1 MQPPGRQEVR
11 NRHTNSRKDR
21 RAGEVET
28 AFGLLRLTTEQVAGW
43 GPRWAWLRVCQ
54 GPPGPPCGSAP
65 GPRAILGEWS
75 ARAAKLERALLV
87 NQGHFSAFLWD
98 PGGVV
103 EVQGEQLGDKL
114 YFKGWRMSVPCQERY
129 QKKATTSSS

>member
-65 GPRAILGEWS
+65 GSKEPPSLPPASPPLRVWS
-75 ARAAKLERALLV
+75 AAELGGGFGGADSSSSFDPAS
-87 NQGHFSAFLWD
+87 SADESPDSLS
-98 PGGVV
+98 
-103 EVQGEQLGDKL
+103 
-114 YFKGWRMSVPCQERY
+114 SVP
-129 QKKATTSSS
+129 APAPAPGSSSSSAK